1 MRCAASFYRMFQ
13 ALVSFVVDMLH
24 EEDISLTLVDV
35 GSRGGV
41 TALREVADVVDVY
54 GFEPNQTEYEKLVRA
69 RASSPLPY
77 RSLNVFPWAIA
88 EADGVAELKV
98 TRHPGA
104 SSFLEPNLER
114 LEEITWKEREHPS
127 GYSEL
132 FEVVE
137 RRAVPTR
144 SLAGFAREQGIGHVD
159 CLKLDVEGLEYE
171 VLQGARPLLPNIGVI
186 RAEVSFIPFRQ
197 RQKLFSDVDQ
207 LLRGFCFD
215 LLRYEIR
222 PTHIGYKARTT
233 ATVFGPEVGF
243 ADPYG
248 QALQADA
255 VYVNRGICDRQRL
268 IAQAAVLI
276 DENYLD
282 EAAFVLHRAG
292 RAKGPLFDLLV
303 SHREARFEQR
313 IFDKTML
320 VGRAARAP
328 RALLRRFVKR

>member
-1 MRCAASFYRMFQ
+1 MRFAASFCRMFQ
-13 ALVSFVVDMLH
+13 ALVPFVVEMLR
-24 EEDISLTLVDV
+24 EENIFLTIVDV

-41 TALREVADVVDVY
+41 TALGELAGFVDAY
-54 GFEPNQTEYEKLVRA
+54 GFEPNQTEYEKLVRDG
-69 RASSPLPY
+69 ASSALPY
-77 RSLNVFPWAIA
+77 RSLNLFPWAIA
-88 EADGVAELKV
+88 EADSVAELKV

-114 LEEITWKEREHPS
+114 LAEITWKERAHPS

-132 FEVVE
+132 FEVVD
-137 RRAVPTR
+137 RRTVATR
-144 SLAGFAREQGIGHVD
+144 SLAGFAREQEIGHVD
-159 CLKLDVEGLEYE
+159 YLKLDVEGLEYE
-171 VLQGARPLLPNIGVI
+171 VLRGARPLLPDVGVI

-207 LLRGFCFD
+207 LLRDFGFD

-222 PTHIGYKARTT
+222 PTHIGYKARST
-233 ATVFGPEVGF
+233 ATVFGPEIGF

-255 VYVNRGICDRQRL
+255 VYANRGIGDRRRL
-268 IAQAAVLI
+268 VAQAAVLI

-282 EAAFVLHRAG
+282 EAAFVLRRAG
-292 RAKGPLFDLLV
+292 RADGPLFDLLV
-303 SHREARFEQR
+303 AHREALFEQR

-328 RALLRRFVKR
+328 RRLLRRLVNR